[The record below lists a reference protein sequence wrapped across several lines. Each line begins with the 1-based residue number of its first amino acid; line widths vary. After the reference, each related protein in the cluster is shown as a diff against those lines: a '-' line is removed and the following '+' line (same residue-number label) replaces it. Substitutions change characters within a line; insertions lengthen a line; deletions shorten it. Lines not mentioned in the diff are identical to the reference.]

1 MNNKK
6 SFLKKVALFLKSIVR
21 WFDKKII
28 TPVTKFVLL
37 VVGKFGKRTDKF
49 EKWLVRKNTL
59 IMISL
64 LLAIVLFFSVNNKAV
79 VLVDSYAEV
88 LYDQKV
94 EAMYNNESYVIEGLP
109 DTVDVTLIGRK
120 VDMYLAKQLST
131 GTVSVDLSNLKP
143 GTHKVNLNY
152 ESVINS
158 INYTLN
164 PSSVTVIVYPKVS
177 STKTA
182 TIDVIN
188 RDSLN
193 TKMSIS
199 NVTIDQ
205 SEIIIKGAEHTISEV
220 ATVRALVDIKKLVDP
235 QVGVVELDDVP
246 LIAYDN
252 NGKVVD
258 VEMVPSKVTATIN
271 LDAPSKEVPIKVV
284 PVGEV
289 LFGKAI
295 NTMTSSESKVTIY
308 GSRDI
313 ISNIE
318 YIPIEVDVTNLSSN
332 KEFNVSI
339 PIPKGVRE
347 LSVNN
352 TKISITLGN
361 EETTEINDV
370 VINSI
375 NLDPNYKA
383 QAYKEEGISDKNE
396 NVVTTVIVKG
406 TKDVLNSIEK
416 SNIKAI
422 VDLSGLKEGV
432 HEVAVIVTGD
442 DARATYS
449 PKITKIKIRI
459 IKANG

>member
-37 VVGKFGKRTDKF
+37 IVGKFGKRTDKF

-235 QVGVVELDDVP
+235 QVGVMKLEDVP

-284 PVGEV
+284 PIGEV

-308 GSRDI
+308 GSRDV
-313 ISNIE
+313 ISSIE
-318 YIPIEVDVTNLSSN
+318 YIPIEVDVTNLSTN
-332 KEFNVSI
+332 KDFNVSI

-347 LSVNN
+347 LSVNT

-370 VINSI
+370 VINSV

-416 SNIKAI
+416 SNVKAI

>member
-37 VVGKFGKRTDKF
+37 IVGKFGKRTDKF

-235 QVGVVELDDVP
+235 QVGVMKLEDVP

-284 PVGEV
+284 PIGEV

-308 GSRDI
+308 GSRDV
-313 ISNIE
+313 ISSIE
-318 YIPIEVDVTNLSSN
+318 YIPIEVDVTNLSTN
-332 KEFNVSI
+332 KDFNVSI

-347 LSVNN
+347 LSVNT

-370 VINSI
+370 VINSV

-416 SNIKAI
+416 SNVKAI

-442 DARATYS
+442 DARSTYS

>member
-37 VVGKFGKRTDKF
+37 IVGKFGKRTDKF

-416 SNIKAI
+416 SNVKAI

>member
-21 WFDKKII
+21 WFDRKII

-235 QVGVVELDDVP
+235 QVGVMKLEDVP

-284 PVGEV
+284 PIGEV

-308 GSRDI
+308 GSRDV
-313 ISNIE
+313 ISSIE
-318 YIPIEVDVTNLSSN
+318 YIPIEVDVTNLSTN
-332 KEFNVSI
+332 KDFNVSI

-347 LSVNN
+347 LSVNT

-416 SNIKAI
+416 SNVKAI